1 MSVEAREKT
10 QRAGSSLFKA
20 VSLRLQG
27 RGAVVMMVT
36 HRGSFG
42 KDMVVRVPDGRA
54 WETARMILGP
64 ARWPGNRREISVLNE
79 LCWLC

>member
-1 MSVEAREKT
+1 
-10 QRAGSSLFKA
+10 
-20 VSLRLQG
+20 
-27 RGAVVMMVT
+27 MMVT

-79 LCWLC
+79 LC